1 MLLLID
7 LFAQIQVGFKVA
19 CTAALFE
26 RSFSFQ
32 IINVSFCSQ
41 LLFYFYKCR
50 NAVI

>member
-26 RSFSFQ
+26 RSFSLSDHQCF
-32 IINVSFCSQ
+32 I
-41 LLFYFYKCR
+41 LLSI
-50 NAVI
+50 VILFL